1 MSARAVILAS
11 LVAATLLVVP
21 AVIMVFRPL
30 APEGTARVA
39 PLMLAMDDDGDG
51 LLSPLEYAGRA
62 PPELPFEIYDLDRSG
77 QLDERELAVMIL
89 AVDPAW
95 LVRMP

>member
-1 MSARAVILAS
+1 MIVVS
-11 LVAATLLVVP
+11 LVAAVLLVVP

-51 LLSPLEYAGRA
+51 LLSPLEYASRA
-62 PPELPFEIYDLDRSG
+62 APELPFETYDLDRSG
-77 QLDERELAVMIL
+77 QIDERELAVMIL
-89 AVDPAW
+89 AVDPGW
-95 LVRMP
+95 LVRIP